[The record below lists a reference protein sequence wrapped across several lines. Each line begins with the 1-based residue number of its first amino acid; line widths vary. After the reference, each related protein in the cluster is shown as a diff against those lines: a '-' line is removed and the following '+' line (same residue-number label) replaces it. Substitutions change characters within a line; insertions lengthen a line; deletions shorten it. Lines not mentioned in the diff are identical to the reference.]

1 MEPLRRPLAL
11 IQVAVALALIFTWG
25 VVGLSASSNT
35 ASMTERSI
43 LTRTLRG
50 SHAERVTVKLTG
62 TRRAWNIPTWR
73 TEAGPT
79 ALTASRWRGLRRI
92 PPRSGLKHEACDRK
106 TACQVPSPQSDPP
119 LAGSKR
125 DREADRRAPG
135 DGVAPQTPAASTTA
149 ASTPHSSSAPAGG
162 PVVGA
167 QFHCNQTQYNNA
179 DRVAVLDKLKA
190 AGVSWV
196 RIDTAWGG
204 IEHARKGDRNG
215 WYIEMVDFCVDEA
228 RKRGLNVLIM
238 LWWTPD
244 WANGGR
250 GHRVPPANPQDY
262 ADFARWAASH
272 WRGRVAAWEVWNE
285 PDPWQQFW
293 QGTTEQYVAL
303 LKAAYPAFKA
313 GDPNARV
320 VLGGASSNDDEWIAK
335 LYALGA
341 KGSFDVLATHPYQ
354 ADHPPEHADDGNRW
368 WFTHLP
374 AVRNV
379 MLRYGDGETPIWFT
393 EFGWSA
399 HANRPGT
406 PNWQRGVTPEQQA
419 DYAVRAIRYT
429 RAHYPYVPVMFWYKE
444 RASPLGSDPYYEGYG
459 LLNSD
464 LSERPVYRAL
474 KRYLVGA

>member
-1 MEPLRRPLAL
+1 MRRILAIITVSVIGCL
-11 IQVAVALALIFTWG
+11 GALAILAWG
-25 VVGLSASSNT
+25 DDEGAGDEWV
-35 ASMTERSI
+35 
-43 LTRTLRG
+43 
-50 SHAERVTVKLTG
+50 
-62 TRRAWNIPTWR
+62 RA
-73 TEAGPT
+73 
-79 ALTASRWRGLRRI
+79 
-92 PPRSGLKHEACDRK
+92 
-106 TACQVPSPQSDPP
+106 
-119 LAGSKR
+119 
-125 DREADRRAPG
+125 
-135 DGVAPQTPAASTTA
+135 
-149 ASTPHSSSAPAGG
+149 
-162 PVVGA
+162 VGA
-167 QFHCNQTQYNNA
+167 HFHCNQTQYSNA
-179 DRVAVLDKLKA
+179 DRMAVLDKLKA
-190 AGVSWV
+190 GGVSWV
-196 RIDTAWGG
+196 RIDTAWDG
-204 IEHARKGDRNG
+204 IEDAAKGARNG

-238 LWWTPD
+238 LWLTPA
-244 WANGGR
+244 WANGGQSNKM
-250 GHRVPPANPQDY
+250 PPANPQDY

-341 KGSFDVLATHPYQ
+341 KGAFDVVATHPYQ
-354 ADHPPEHADDGNRW
+354 GVADAPPEHPGDGNRW
-368 WFTHLP
+368 WFAHLP
-374 AVRNV
+374 AVREV
-379 MLRYGDGETPIWFT
+379 MVDNGDGGKPIWFT

-429 RAHYPYVPVMFWYKE
+429 RAHYPYVPVMFWYKD

-474 KRYLVGA
+474 KRELTAN